1 MQKIRRK
8 IAFLSG
14 PHKEAVIPKP
24 PRAGAGSQ
32 GQGPCPSPVRFT
44 ATSSRREYCRR
55 ALRRAVPACSSF
67 SLSFDASVFV
77 IESTRRRV
85 AVEATLENRGENAYS
100 TVLNI
105 SFSRNLQFA
114 SLIPKV
120 RHRGCA
126 GSPCSAGEPKTRA
139 QNFSAPR
146 KFGMRTGLAPE
157 HPWPLYF
164 GNTETLSSSKPE
176 LRSDADE
183 PIFPSLFSYSNGLKI
198 LAARGQVPVR
208 AALLQLRFTS
218 CTQGPVA
225 TWPALLRAIGTLPGH
240 RSCPLSTQPYANPL
254 PARSGKAADGAEPPL
269 VPPSDFIPAGGWRGP
284 RFVFLSPVPTEN
296 CGARRPQSERGV
308 FGDGFL
314 PINRGRKAHDAR

>member
-1 MQKIRRK
+1 M
-8 IAFLSG
+8 
-14 PHKEAVIPKP
+14 
-24 PRAGAGSQ
+24 
-32 GQGPCPSPVRFT
+32 
-44 ATSSRREYCRR
+44 
-55 ALRRAVPACSSF
+55 
-67 SLSFDASVFV
+67 
-77 IESTRRRV
+77 
-85 AVEATLENRGENAYS
+85 EATLENRGENAYS

-120 RHRGCA
+120 RPRGCA
-126 GSPCSAGEPKTRA
+126 GSPCPAGEPKTRA

-164 GNTETLSSSKPE
+164 GNTETFSSSGPE

-198 LAARGQVPVR
+198 LAARGQVPIR
-208 AALLQLRFTS
+208 AALLQLRSTS

-225 TWPALLRAIGTLPGH
+225 TRPALLRAIGTAPAPHPSSPVQTLSQRGLGKLLMVL
-240 RSCPLSTQPYANPL
+240 SPLWS
-254 PARSGKAADGAEPPL
+254 
-269 VPPSDFIPAGGWRGP
+269 PPSDFIPAGGWRGP

-296 CGARRPQSERGV
+296 CGARRPQSKRSA
-308 FGDGFL
+308 FGAGFL
-314 PINRGRKAHDAR
+314 PIHRGRKAHDAR